1 MPSAALHQA
10 LGMELRAA
18 RSSYRTEIHP
28 TLADR
33 LPSPTQ
39 NTRLQEDTKNN
50 NKIPIP
56 QCKPQEIIPASL
68 QTPQTHS
75 SITKHLPH
83 PGASTP
89 FQGHK
94 PQQNS
99 PEAPQGPTPPAGL
112 CCHSQD
118 GCRRALL
125 AQQCSLAG

>member
-83 PGASTP
+83 PRGKHPIS
-89 FQGHK
+89 
-94 PQQNS
+94 
-99 PEAPQGPTPPAGL
+99 GP
-112 CCHSQD
+112 
-118 GCRRALL
+118 
-125 AQQCSLAG
+125 